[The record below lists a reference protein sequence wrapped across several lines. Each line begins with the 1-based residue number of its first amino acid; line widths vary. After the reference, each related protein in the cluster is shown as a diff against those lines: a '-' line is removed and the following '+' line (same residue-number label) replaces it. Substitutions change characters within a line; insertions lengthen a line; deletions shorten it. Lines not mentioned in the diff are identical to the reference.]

1 MILFLIFFFFLDPL
15 SLILAQIRQ
24 PREPDL
30 KYPGGIT
37 ETHTCQHTDPQVRG
51 VAHRESSY

>member
-1 MILFLIFFFFLDPL
+1 MIFFLIIIFLDPL

-24 PREPDL
+24 PRKPDL

-37 ETHTCQHTDPQVRG
+37 ETLTCQHTDPQVRG
-51 VAHRESSY
+51 VAHREGSY